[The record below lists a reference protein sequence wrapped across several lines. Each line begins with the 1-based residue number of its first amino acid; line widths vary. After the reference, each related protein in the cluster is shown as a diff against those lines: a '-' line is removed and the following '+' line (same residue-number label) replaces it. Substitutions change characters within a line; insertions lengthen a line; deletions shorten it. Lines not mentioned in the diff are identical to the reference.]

1 VEGLVGILHGGEEG
15 LVVVV
20 LVGVAAAIAAVAVA
34 CSHLPHSYCFL
45 MILEGEWMWS
55 SATHELLPIYLCPPP
70 PHLSL
75 SSLPVN

>member
-34 CSHLPHSYCFL
+34 CSDLPHSYCFL

-55 SATHELLPIYLCPPP
+55 SATHSSTSAHPTSS
-70 PHLSL
+70 LSL
-75 SSLPVN
+75 HFV